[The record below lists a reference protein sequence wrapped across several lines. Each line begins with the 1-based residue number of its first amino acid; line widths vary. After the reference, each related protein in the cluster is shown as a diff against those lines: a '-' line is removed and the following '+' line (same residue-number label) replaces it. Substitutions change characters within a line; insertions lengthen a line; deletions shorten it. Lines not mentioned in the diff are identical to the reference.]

1 MMYLKKVTALMLVTI
16 LITITF
22 VDPVNSDTT
31 MHPKPDLSSFPSV
44 SSYNPLAE
52 EKPWWETT
60 SLDYDRNHIF
70 DNLDN
75 KILTNGDAEVD
86 IFLDYDH
93 PTSLEDAA
101 ILEDMGLD
109 VVYLLPDAQAI
120 ALRNVPIS
128 LLDTLTEIEG
138 VVMVEPQIEAEY
150 FSHIAT
156 PSVKAK
162 GSEEYSPYT
171 AWELD
176 YTGKG
181 AVIAIMDTGVDNGH
195 PSLSGKWVGGADFS
209 KPPTILT
216 PQDGSYDAD
225 DVQGHGTTCAGIAM
239 GTGAPEEEYQGTSP
253 DAKLVDLRI
262 GTILGGSP
270 GEGPISVYDAAILA
284 TEWAIEHHAD
294 QWPGESE
301 DYYGIDVLSL
311 SWGIP
316 YEGSSDGSEL
326 WQLLQLETT
335 DPIMMDLQGWE
346 PQTR

>member
-1 MMYLKKVTALMLVTI
+1 MYLKKLTVVILVTM
-16 LITITF
+16 LIAITF
-22 VDPVNSDTT
+22 MDPVNSDTT
-31 MHPKPDLSSFPSV
+31 MHPLPDLSSLPSV
-44 SSYNPLAE
+44 SSFNPPDE
-52 EKPWWETT
+52 ESPWWETT
-60 SLDYDRNHIF
+60 SLDNDKNRIF
-70 DNLDN
+70 DSLDK
-75 KILTNGDAEVD
+75 KIKDCGETEVD
-86 IFLDYDH
+86 IFVDYDG
-93 PTSLEDAA
+93 PPSISDVAVLEDLG
-101 ILEDMGLD
+101 LE
-109 VVYLLPDAQAI
+109 VAFVLPDAQAV
-120 ALRNVPIS
+120 AVDNVP
-128 LLDTLTEIEG
+128 LLILPNLTEIEG
-138 VVMVEPQIEAEY
+138 VVMVEPKMEIEY

-171 AWELD
+171 AWEIG

-181 AVIAIMDTGVDNGH
+181 TVIAIMDTGVDNGH
-195 PSLSGKWVGGADFS
+195 PSFSGKWVGGADFS

-311 SWGIP
+311 S
-316 YEGSSDGSEL
+316 
-326 WQLLQLETT
+326 
-335 DPIMMDLQGWE
+335 
-346 PQTR
+346 